1 MITERL
7 KIWILLLVVAGCG
20 TGTAL
25 AQKMVKV
32 SGTVYNI
39 AENRKVPFSDVTV
52 DVYAAKTVAVGEDMK
67 KILDSNDQEK
77 TLLLD
82 QEGKTTTDEN
92 GYYEIL
98 VPDNGA
104 LIFKVGLSPSVLKEV
119 RHQMK
124 IDVSIDEGVMLE
136 SVTVTAMR
144 LVLKPEPKAQKMI
157 GNMLIPYNTFKLPPY
172 FGNRFSRLI
181 IQPYVLDCE
190 TNDTITFARPSVYDG
205 KEYALTQE
213 RKMGYDMD
221 RDPLRPYIKAEAL
234 TTRAMNLDWTDTII
248 VPDPNRNYSCFAIVN
263 LEDYSAS
270 NSRTYQI
277 NTCQTKRPMKFLQYN
292 LFSEQMDPLQH
303 KERAQIEKRN
313 TSDKIQLSFLINS
326 DQLTD
331 TPENKQSLAMLRNKL
346 KEIAESPGTVL
357 KEFHVAGTALFVFR
371 RASPDGHYSSNLSLA
386 ERRMRKIEQ
395 EITSIL
401 PQYTLERVYRNPHAE
416 VAPWEEVV
424 KLLERDGKSTEAG
437 KVKEI
442 LAKHKDIGAQGRAL
456 KQLDWYSTVIVP
468 YLDELRVV
476 NYNCLYEIYREPND
490 EEVMA
495 QYREKGLKGSYT
507 RYEYWKLFQLITDEK
522 ELEALYRR
530 AYEESL
536 EQKHPW
542 ALAGNNLAASY
553 LERDTVDT
561 SILEPLIDLSIHSTD
576 YSRMNADGSRT
587 EIVNRLEVVTNQL
600 CMYIKKGDFEHAS
613 VLVKI
618 LPEDSKFDLLK
629 AYTWALGGYFQGGTT
644 PEEKERAHKTF
655 ETIKASSPQNE
666 VVMYMALDNRA
677 GNAAAKASLAK
688 LPQDSALTWYFKATL
703 SAREGEIEFMNTVI
717 ALSECFKRDKSFVA
731 TAQND
736 GEFNEDIIQ
745 AAMDMSNL

>member
-144 LVLKPEPKAQKMI
+144 LVLKPEPKAPKII

-213 RKMGYDMD
+213 RKMGYDMN

-357 KEFHVAGTALFVFR
+357 KEFHVAGTA
-371 RASPDGHYSSNLSLA
+371 SPDGHYSSNLSLA

-424 KLLERDGKSTEAG
+424 KLLERDGKSTEAS

-456 KQLDWYSTVIVP
+456 KQLDWYATVIVP

>member
-144 LVLKPEPKAQKMI
+144 LVLKPEPTAPKMI

-190 TNDTITFARPSVYDG
+190 TNDTVTFARPSVYDG

-357 KEFHVAGTALFVFR
+357 KEFHVAGTA
-371 RASPDGHYSSNLSLA
+371 SPDGHYSSNLSLA

-424 KLLERDGKSTEAG
+424 KLLERDGKSTEAS

-644 PEEKERAHKTF
+644 PEEKERAQKTF

>member
-144 LVLKPEPKAQKMI
+144 LVLKPEPKAPKII

-213 RKMGYDMD
+213 RKMGYDMN

-248 VPDPNRNYSCFAIVN
+248 VPDPNRTYSCFAIVN

-357 KEFHVAGTALFVFR
+357 KEFHVAGTA
-371 RASPDGHYSSNLSLA
+371 SPDGHYSSNLSLA

-456 KQLDWYSTVIVP
+456 KQLDWYATVIVP

>member
-144 LVLKPEPKAQKMI
+144 LVLKPEPKAPKII

-213 RKMGYDMD
+213 RKMGYDMN

-357 KEFHVAGTALFVFR
+357 KEFHVAGT
-371 RASPDGHYSSNLSLA
+371 ASPDGHYSSNLSLA

-644 PEEKERAHKTF
+644 SEEKERAHKTF

>member
-144 LVLKPEPKAQKMI
+144 LVLKPEPTAPKMI

-190 TNDTITFARPSVYDG
+190 TNDTVTFARPSVYDG

-234 TTRAMNLDWTDTII
+234 ATRAMNLDWTDTII

-357 KEFHVAGTALFVFR
+357 KEFHVAGT
-371 RASPDGHYSSNLSLA
+371 ASPDGHYSSNLSLA

-644 PEEKERAHKTF
+644 PEEKERAQKTF

>member
-144 LVLKPEPKAQKMI
+144 LVLKPEPTAPKMI

-190 TNDTITFARPSVYDG
+190 TNDTVTFARPSVYDG

-357 KEFHVAGTALFVFR
+357 KEFHVAGT
-371 RASPDGHYSSNLSLA
+371 ASPDGHYSSNLSLA

-644 PEEKERAHKTF
+644 PEEKERAQKTF

-688 LPQDSALTWYFKATL
+688 LPQDSALPWYFKATL

>member
-20 TGTAL
+20 PGTAL

-144 LVLKPEPKAQKMI
+144 LVLKPEPKAPKMI

-190 TNDTITFARPSVYDG
+190 TNDTVTFARPSVYDG

-331 TPENKQSLAMLRNKL
+331 TPENKQSLTMLRNKL

-357 KEFHVAGTALFVFR
+357 KEFHVAGT
-371 RASPDGHYSSNLSLA
+371 ASPDGHYSSNLSLA

>member
-144 LVLKPEPKAQKMI
+144 LVLKPEPTAPKMI

-190 TNDTITFARPSVYDG
+190 TNDTVTFARPSVYDG

-357 KEFHVAGTALFVFR
+357 KEFHVAGTA
-371 RASPDGHYSSNLSLA
+371 SPDGHYSSNLSLA

-495 QYREKGLKGSYT
+495 QYREKGLKGSYR

-644 PEEKERAHKTF
+644 PEEKERAQKTF

>member
-144 LVLKPEPKAQKMI
+144 LVLKPEPTAPKMI

-190 TNDTITFARPSVYDG
+190 TNDTVTFARPSVYDG

-357 KEFHVAGTALFVFR
+357 KEFHVAGT
-371 RASPDGHYSSNLSLA
+371 ASPDGHYSSNLSLA

-561 SILEPLIDLSIHSTD
+561 SILKPLIDLSIHSTD

-644 PEEKERAHKTF
+644 PEEKERAQKTF

>member
-144 LVLKPEPKAQKMI
+144 LVLKPEPTAPKII

-331 TPENKQSLAMLRNKL
+331 TPENKQSLTMLRNKL

-357 KEFHVAGTALFVFR
+357 KEFHVAGT
-371 RASPDGHYSSNLSLA
+371 ASPDGHYSSNLSLA

>member
-144 LVLKPEPKAQKMI
+144 LVLKPEPTAPKMI

-190 TNDTITFARPSVYDG
+190 TNDTVTFARPSVYDG

-357 KEFHVAGTALFVFR
+357 KEFHVAGT
-371 RASPDGHYSSNLSLA
+371 ASPDGHYSSNLSLA

-644 PEEKERAHKTF
+644 PEEKERAQKTF

-703 SAREGEIEFMNTVI
+703 SARKGEIEFMNTVI

>member
-144 LVLKPEPKAQKMI
+144 LVLKPEPTAPKMI

-190 TNDTITFARPSVYDG
+190 TNDTVTFARPSVYDG

-357 KEFHVAGTALFVFR
+357 KEFHVAGTA
-371 RASPDGHYSSNLSLA
+371 SPDGHYSSNLSLA

-437 KVKEI
+437 KGKEI

-644 PEEKERAHKTF
+644 PEEKERAQKTF

>member
-144 LVLKPEPKAQKMI
+144 LVLKPEPTAPKMI

-190 TNDTITFARPSVYDG
+190 TNDTVTFARPSVYDG

-331 TPENKQSLAMLRNKL
+331 TPENKQSLTMLRNKL

-357 KEFHVAGTALFVFR
+357 KEFHVAGT
-371 RASPDGHYSSNLSLA
+371 ASPDGHYSSNLSLA

-644 PEEKERAHKTF
+644 PEEKERAQKTF

>member
-39 AENRKVPFSDVTV
+39 TENRKVPFSDVTV

-144 LVLKPEPKAQKMI
+144 LVLKPEPKAPKII

-357 KEFHVAGTALFVFR
+357 KEFHVAGTA
-371 RASPDGHYSSNLSLA
+371 SPDGHYSSNLSLA

-456 KQLDWYSTVIVP
+456 KQLDWYATIIVP

>member
-144 LVLKPEPKAQKMI
+144 LVLKPEPKAPKMI

-190 TNDTITFARPSVYDG
+190 TNDTVTFARPSVYDG

-221 RDPLRPYIKAEAL
+221 RDPLRPYIKAGAL

-331 TPENKQSLAMLRNKL
+331 TPENKQSLTMLRNKL

-357 KEFHVAGTALFVFR
+357 KEFHVAGT
-371 RASPDGHYSSNLSLA
+371 ASPDGHYSSNLSLA

>member
-124 IDVSIDEGVMLE
+124 IDVSIDEEVMLE

-144 LVLKPEPKAQKMI
+144 LVLKPEPKAPKII

-357 KEFHVAGTALFVFR
+357 KEFHVAGTA
-371 RASPDGHYSSNLSLA
+371 SPDGHYSSNLSLA

-456 KQLDWYSTVIVP
+456 KQLDWYATVIVP

-644 PEEKERAHKTF
+644 PEEKERAQKTF

>member
-20 TGTAL
+20 TGTAW

-144 LVLKPEPKAQKMI
+144 LVLKPEPTAPKMI

-357 KEFHVAGTALFVFR
+357 KEFHVAGTA
-371 RASPDGHYSSNLSLA
+371 SPDGHYSSNLSLA

-424 KLLERDGKSTEAG
+424 KLLERDGKSAEAG

-644 PEEKERAHKTF
+644 SEEKERAHKTF

>member
-144 LVLKPEPKAQKMI
+144 LVLKPEPKAPKII

-190 TNDTITFARPSVYDG
+190 TNDTVTFARPSVYDG

-331 TPENKQSLAMLRNKL
+331 TPENKQSLTMLRNKL

-357 KEFHVAGTALFVFR
+357 KEFHVAGT
-371 RASPDGHYSSNLSLA
+371 ASPDGHYSSNLSLA

-456 KQLDWYSTVIVP
+456 KQLDWYATVIVP

>member
-92 GYYEIL
+92 GYYAIL

-144 LVLKPEPKAQKMI
+144 LVLKPEPKAPKMI

-190 TNDTITFARPSVYDG
+190 TNDTVTFARPSVYDG

-331 TPENKQSLAMLRNKL
+331 TPENKQSLTMLRNKL

-357 KEFHVAGTALFVFR
+357 KEFHVAGT
-371 RASPDGHYSSNLSLA
+371 ASPDGHYSSNLSLA

>member
-144 LVLKPEPKAQKMI
+144 LVLKPEPTAPKMI

-190 TNDTITFARPSVYDG
+190 TNDTVTFARPSVYDG

-213 RKMGYDMD
+213 RKTGYDMD

-357 KEFHVAGTALFVFR
+357 KEFHVAGT
-371 RASPDGHYSSNLSLA
+371 ASPDGHYSSNLSLA

-644 PEEKERAHKTF
+644 PEEKERAQKTF

>member
-20 TGTAL
+20 TGTAW

-144 LVLKPEPKAQKMI
+144 LVLKPEPKAPKII

-357 KEFHVAGTALFVFR
+357 KEFHVAGTA
-371 RASPDGHYSSNLSLA
+371 SPDGHYSSNLSLA

-424 KLLERDGKSTEAG
+424 KLLERDGKSAEAG

-644 PEEKERAHKTF
+644 SEEKERAHKTF

-688 LPQDSALTWYFKATL
+688 LPQDSALIWYFKATL

>member
-144 LVLKPEPKAQKMI
+144 LVLKPEPKAPKII

-357 KEFHVAGTALFVFR
+357 KEFHVAGTA
-371 RASPDGHYSSNLSLA
+371 SPDGHYSSNLSLA

-424 KLLERDGKSTEAG
+424 KLLERDGKSAEAG

-456 KQLDWYSTVIVP
+456 KQLDWYATVIVP

-644 PEEKERAHKTF
+644 SEEKERAHKTF

>member
-98 VPDNGA
+98 VRENGA

-144 LVLKPEPKAQKMI
+144 LVLKPEPTAPKMI

-190 TNDTITFARPSVYDG
+190 TNDTVTFARPSVYDG

-357 KEFHVAGTALFVFR
+357 KEFHVAGT
-371 RASPDGHYSSNLSLA
+371 ASPDGHYSSNLSLA

-644 PEEKERAHKTF
+644 PEEKERAQKTF

>member
-104 LIFKVGLSPSVLKEV
+104 LIFKVGLSSSVLKEV

-144 LVLKPEPKAQKMI
+144 LVLKPEPKAPKII

-213 RKMGYDMD
+213 RKMGYDMN

-357 KEFHVAGTALFVFR
+357 KEFHVAGTA
-371 RASPDGHYSSNLSLA
+371 SPDGHYSSNLSLA

-456 KQLDWYSTVIVP
+456 KQLDWYATVIVP

-644 PEEKERAHKTF
+644 PEEKERAQKTF

-703 SAREGEIEFMNTVI
+703 SAREGEIEFMNTVT

>member
-144 LVLKPEPKAQKMI
+144 LVLKPEPKAPKII

-213 RKMGYDMD
+213 RKMGYDMN

-357 KEFHVAGTALFVFR
+357 KEFHVAGTA
-371 RASPDGHYSSNLSLA
+371 SPDGHYSSNLSLA

-416 VAPWEEVV
+416 VAQWEEVV
-424 KLLERDGKSTEAG
+424 KLLERDGKSTEAS

>member
-144 LVLKPEPKAQKMI
+144 LVLKPEPKAPKMI

-357 KEFHVAGTALFVFR
+357 KEFHVAGTA
-371 RASPDGHYSSNLSLA
+371 SPDGHYSSNLNLA

-456 KQLDWYSTVIVP
+456 KQLDWYPTVIVP

-530 AYEESL
+530 AYEVSL

>member
-144 LVLKPEPKAQKMI
+144 LVLKPEPKAPKII

-190 TNDTITFARPSVYDG
+190 TNDTVTFARPSVYDG

-357 KEFHVAGTALFVFR
+357 KEFHVAGT
-371 RASPDGHYSSNLSLA
+371 ASPDGHYSSNLSLA

-576 YSRMNADGSRT
+576 YSRMNADGNRT

-644 PEEKERAHKTF
+644 PEEKERAQKTF

-703 SAREGEIEFMNTVI
+703 SAREGEIEFMNTVT

>member
-20 TGTAL
+20 TGTAW

-144 LVLKPEPKAQKMI
+144 LVLKPEPKAPKII

-357 KEFHVAGTALFVFR
+357 KEFHVAGTA
-371 RASPDGHYSSNLSLA
+371 SPDGHYSSNLSLA

-424 KLLERDGKSTEAG
+424 KLLERDGKSAEAG

-644 PEEKERAHKTF
+644 SEEKERAHKTF

-703 SAREGEIEFMNTVI
+703 SAWEGEIEFMNTVI

>member
-144 LVLKPEPKAQKMI
+144 LVLKPEPTAPKMI

-190 TNDTITFARPSVYDG
+190 TNDTVTFARPSVYDG

-357 KEFHVAGTALFVFR
+357 KEFHVAGT
-371 RASPDGHYSSNLSLA
+371 ASPDGHYSSNLSLA

-561 SILEPLIDLSIHSTD
+561 SILEPLIYLSIHSTD

-644 PEEKERAHKTF
+644 PEEKERAQKTF

>member
-144 LVLKPEPKAQKMI
+144 LVLKPEPKAPKII

-190 TNDTITFARPSVYDG
+190 TNGTITFARPSVYDG

-213 RKMGYDMD
+213 RKMGYDMN

-357 KEFHVAGTALFVFR
+357 KEFHVAGTA
-371 RASPDGHYSSNLSLA
+371 SPDGHYSSNLSLA

-456 KQLDWYSTVIVP
+456 KQLDWYATVIVP

>member
-144 LVLKPEPKAQKMI
+144 LVLKPEPTAPKII

-190 TNDTITFARPSVYDG
+190 TNDTVTFARPSVYDG

-331 TPENKQSLAMLRNKL
+331 TPENKQSLTMLRNKL

-357 KEFHVAGTALFVFR
+357 KEFHVAGT
-371 RASPDGHYSSNLSLA
+371 ASPDGHYSSNLSLA

>member
-144 LVLKPEPKAQKMI
+144 LVLKPEPKAPKII

-190 TNDTITFARPSVYDG
+190 TNDTVTFARPSVYDG

-357 KEFHVAGTALFVFR
+357 KEFHVAGT
-371 RASPDGHYSSNLSLA
+371 ASPDGHYSSNLSLA

-644 PEEKERAHKTF
+644 SEEKERAHKTF

>member
-144 LVLKPEPKAQKMI
+144 LVLKPEPTAPKMI

-190 TNDTITFARPSVYDG
+190 TNDTVTFARPSVYDG

-263 LEDYSAS
+263 LEDYSSS

-357 KEFHVAGTALFVFR
+357 KEFHVAGT
-371 RASPDGHYSSNLSLA
+371 ASPDGHYSSNLSLA

-644 PEEKERAHKTF
+644 PEEKERAQKTF

>member
-144 LVLKPEPKAQKMI
+144 LVLKPEPKAPKMI

-190 TNDTITFARPSVYDG
+190 TNDTVTFARPSVYDG

-277 NTCQTKRPMKFLQYN
+277 NTCQTKTPDEVPAIQ
-292 LFSEQMDPLQH
+292 PL
-303 KERAQIEKRN
+303 
-313 TSDKIQLSFLINS
+313 L
-326 DQLTD
+326 
-331 TPENKQSLAMLRNKL
+331 
-346 KEIAESPGTVL
+346 G
-357 KEFHVAGTALFVFR
+357 
-371 RASPDGHYSSNLSLA
+371 
-386 ERRMRKIEQ
+386 
-395 EITSIL
+395 
-401 PQYTLERVYRNPHAE
+401 
-416 VAPWEEVV
+416 
-424 KLLERDGKSTEAG
+424 
-437 KVKEI
+437 
-442 LAKHKDIGAQGRAL
+442 
-456 KQLDWYSTVIVP
+456 
-468 YLDELRVV
+468 
-476 NYNCLYEIYREPND
+476 
-490 EEVMA
+490 
-495 QYREKGLKGSYT
+495 
-507 RYEYWKLFQLITDEK
+507 
-522 ELEALYRR
+522 
-530 AYEESL
+530 
-536 EQKHPW
+536 
-542 ALAGNNLAASY
+542 
-553 LERDTVDT
+553 
-561 SILEPLIDLSIHSTD
+561 
-576 YSRMNADGSRT
+576 ADGSVAAQGKGTDREKKYVGQDT
-587 EIVNRLEVVTNQL
+587 TVFPHQLRPTDGHARKCAKPCHAEKQAERDSRISGYGIEGVPRNR
-600 CMYIKKGDFEHAS
+600 YGFS
-613 VLVKI
+613 
-618 LPEDSKFDLLK
+618 
-629 AYTWALGGYFQGGTT
+629 G
-644 PEEKERAHKTF
+644 R
-655 ETIKASSPQNE
+655 
-666 VVMYMALDNRA
+666 
-677 GNAAAKASLAK
+677 SL
-688 LPQDSALTWYFKATL
+688 Q
-703 SAREGEIEFMNTVI
+703 
-717 ALSECFKRDKSFVA
+717 
-731 TAQND
+731 Q
-736 GEFNEDIIQ
+736 
-745 AAMDMSNL
+745 

>member
-20 TGTAL
+20 TGTAW

-144 LVLKPEPKAQKMI
+144 LVLKPEPKAPKII

-357 KEFHVAGTALFVFR
+357 KEFHVAGTA
-371 RASPDGHYSSNLSLA
+371 SPDGHYSSNLSLA

-495 QYREKGLKGSYT
+495 QYREKGLKDSYT

-644 PEEKERAHKTF
+644 SEEKERAHKTF